1 MNSMN
6 TKESFN
12 TRTRR
17 GFKEADINSLGGF
30 SFGLIG
36 KRSGTEDNLEPLDV
50 VNTALNTQEKK
61 SSRSADEEYLK
72 KIGGFSFGHVG
83 KRSPFRWGKNLDLL
97 RENAKTRTRGEIEVL
112 DMKDFILVPC
122 KRNVL
127 CNSDLEMNNEHDG
140 KDDYYKM
147 DDYSY
152 LPASVVDPSLLFR
165 R

>member
-6 TKESFN
+6 TNEPFN

-17 GFKEADINSLGGF
+17 GFKEADLNALGGF

-36 KRSGTEDNLEPLDV
+36 KRSGSEDNLEPLDV

-61 SSRSADEEYLK
+61 SRRSADEEYLK

-83 KRSPFRWGKNLDLL
+83 KRSPFRWGKNLGLL
-97 RENAKTRTRGEIEVL
+97 RENTKTRTRGEIEVL
-112 DMKDFILVPC
+112 DMNDFNLVPC

-127 CNSDLEMNNEHDG
+127 CNSDLEMNTEHDG
-140 KDDYYKM
+140 KDKYYEM

-152 LPASVVDPSLLFR
+152 LPASVVDPSLLFIR
-165 R
+165 